1 MLRYILF
8 LLALVLI
15 LSTATNA
22 QVPMSANAAQT
33 HDPRAFLVNPA
44 VMTFRP
50 TAMVFAGYHLL
61 HTGIGSN
68 IFGKGYVGGV
78 YPLSKIGTFGVSGQ
92 YFSAHLYRQNMLEIN
107 YAYKFWDGKIATGIN
122 IGLLSIAYDRKGFD
136 IEDALDPLLN
146 NSTSKMKMNIGVGML
161 ARPTPK
167 LFIGLSFNHLNQ
179 PDISL
184 SGNDWKLPLYTNL
197 SLLFNTSLINP
208 FLSIELEEKETYVN
222 VGIERYFFSE
232 QALLR
237 FHYSP
242 EWLSFATG
250 YIFKNFQFDYT
261 FRYPLSEIS
270 TISGGCHEF
279 VFSCAF
285 PSPAPDFE
293 ISINSVP
300 PADISK
306 IAIQTGDSIHF
317 EISIV
322 PRHNFRE
329 LTSLSLADPLPE
341 MQHRFSPK
349 FVEPLSNSKL
359 SIMIPAD
366 CDAGTYKFEV
376 QGKAGQL
383 SHKVPITLQVNRPYE
398 LLAAVQSSI
407 DSLIV
412 ESQDIQEE
420 SPLLNSVF
428 FVENDDRLSETY
440 YNLKVDTESESS
452 AENMR
457 DVAEQ
462 YRNILNLV
470 GQRLKAYP
478 QTKVTLIG
486 FNSDWGIE
494 EKNLELSRR
503 RANAVR
509 DYFVNDWG
517 IAANRFEIQPKN
529 RPEIASVNTEDGRE
543 ECQRVDILPKKGSEK
558 ILEPI
563 LLNYT
568 ETKLSDSLCI
578 FSTQSCIAAA
588 GLRYWKLEITDYKN
602 QTVRNFS
609 GENNLPPTIIWNWR
623 NENQQLIPIGSWF
636 QYQLTL
642 TDQADQTDQSNW
654 QKVGTNF
661 QTVQKFKRVQK
672 FRLILFEFA
681 RDQVNISSSYIQ
693 SKIRDIVERAKK
705 SPEAQI
711 VLKGYTDVIG
721 TPQINRELSLKRA
734 KTIFNQ
740 LVQQGIS
747 PSRISYYGMGE
758 DSPIM
763 SNDLPAGRM
772 LNRRVEVFIEY
783 PEK

>member
-1 MLRYILF
+1 MLKYILF
-8 LLALVLI
+8 LLALVFI

-22 QVPMSANAAQT
+22 QVQMAANAAQT
-33 HDPRAFLVNPA
+33 RDPRAFLVNPA

-50 TAMVFAGYHLL
+50 APMVFAGYHIL
-61 HTGIGSN
+61 HSGIGSN
-68 IFGKGYVGGV
+68 IFGKGYIGAI
-78 YPLSKIGTFGVSGQ
+78 YPLSKIGALGVSGQ
-92 YFSAHLYRQNMLEIN
+92 YFSADLYRQNVLDLN
-107 YAYKFWDGKIATGIN
+107 YAYKFWNGKIATGIN
-122 IGLLSIAYDRKGFD
+122 FGLLSIAYDRKGFE
-136 IEDALDPLLN
+136 IEDVLDPLLN
-146 NSTSKMKMNIGVGML
+146 NSTSKMKMNIGAGVFANPL
-161 ARPTPK
+161 ST
-167 LFIGLSFNHLNQ
+167 LFVGLSFNHLNQ

-184 SGNDWKLPLYTNL
+184 SGNDWKLPFYTNF

-208 FLSIELEEKETYVN
+208 FLSIEQEEKETYVN
-222 VGIERYFFSE
+222 VGVERYLFSE
-232 QALLR
+232 QALFR

-250 YIFKNFQFDYT
+250 YSFKNFQLDYT
-261 FRYPLSEIS
+261 FRYPLTEIS
-270 TISGGCHEF
+270 AISGGCHEF
-279 VFSCAF
+279 MVSYAL
-285 PSPAPDFE
+285 PAPAPDFE
-293 ISINSVP
+293 ILVNSVP
-300 PADISK
+300 PADLTK
-306 IAIQTGDSIHF
+306 IAIQTGDSAHF

-322 PRHNFRE
+322 PRHNFQE
-329 LTSLSLADPLPE
+329 LTTLSLVHPFPE
-341 MQHRFSPK
+341 MQYRFSPQ
-349 FVEPLSNSKL
+349 FVKPLSNSKL

-366 CDAGTYKFEV
+366 CDSGTYKFEV

-383 SHKVPITLQVNRPYE
+383 SHNVPVTLQVKRPYE
-398 LLAAVQSSI
+398 LLAKVQSSI
-407 DSLIV
+407 DGLIV

-428 FVENDDRLSETY
+428 FFENDDRLSETY
-440 YNLKVDTESESS
+440 YNLKVATESESS

-470 GQRLKAYP
+470 GQRLKAYSE
-478 QTKVTLIG
+478 TKVTLIG

-494 EKNLELSRR
+494 KGSLELSRR
-503 RANAVR
+503 RARTVR
-509 DYFVNDWG
+509 DYFVKEWG
-517 IAANRFEIQPKN
+517 IATDRLEIQAKN

-543 ECQRVDILPKKGSEK
+543 ECQRVDILPQKGSEK

-578 FSTQSCIAAA
+578 FSTQSCIVAA
-588 GLRYWKLEITDYKN
+588 GLRHWKLEITDHQN
-602 QTVRNFS
+602 RSVRNFS
-609 GENNLPPTIIWNWR
+609 GENNLPPTISWNWM

-642 TDQADQTDQSNW
+642 TDQAGQTDQSNW

-672 FRLILFEFA
+672 YRLILFEFA
-681 RDQVNISSSYIQ
+681 RDQVNISSPYLQ
-693 SKIRDIVERAKK
+693 RKIRDIVEQAKK
-705 SPEAQI
+705 SPEAHM

-721 TPQINRELSLKRA
+721 TPEYNRELSLKRA
-734 KTIFNQ
+734 RTIFDQ
-740 LVQQGIS
+740 LVQQEIS
-747 PSRISYYGMGE
+747 PSRISYFGLGE